1 MKKKSQN
8 KFPFS
13 AKSHHNSET
22 NRNMNNS
29 TSSGGD
35 EFDEEAE
42 NSENSNLNKPSFAL
56 ESKSQHRQVTINYIC
71 LCIFAFLLGVDFAVI
86 IPTLWDRLSQDYRA
100 SGSFMGVVMSS
111 YSLTGVVFGVF
122 LGKLSDSVNTTKPI
136 YVVCIILSILGHAL
150 YFVGINKYG
159 ILAARSLSGLALGA
173 SPVALA
179 YIAKT
184 TNEKQ
189 RITVLAFIMGSRQIG
204 LMFGPAFNIFLR
216 KANFALFNTFAVDR
230 KSSPGL
236 FMMLLW
242 FICLVFV
249 TIVYKDLNRVSTY
262 LHIYVYFK
270 RPFIK
275 LYILEEEDSQ
285 KVEHG
290 ASGQHRL
297 QEGVFSRRNHS
308 HAGRHIFHLF
318 QSDKLGNHS
327 HTIYGAHVRLDRI
340 GEFNTLLHSGLLHYY
355 KLCFHTYYLEQTLG
369 QSHFAYGFDCDIS
382 WSSDWHFL
390 FVLCQATRKTCALL
404 Q

>member
-1 MKKKSQN
+1 LDFSIIKFRFRLTLFFSSKNKNKNQKCNLIIKTLQLEFSKSHKMKKKSQN
-8 KFPFS
+8 KLT
-13 AKSHHNSET
+13 A

-29 TSSGGD
+29 MSSGCD
-35 EFDEEAE
+35 EFDDGVE
-42 NSENSNLNKPSFAL
+42 NSEIVNLATNEQNNKNVENSNLDEPSAL
-56 ESKSQHRQVTINYIC
+56 KSKSHKRQITINYVC

-86 IPTLWDRLSQDYRA
+86 IPTLWDRLSQDFKA

-122 LGKLSDSVNTTKPI
+122 LGKLSDSVNTTKPF
-136 YVVCIILSILGHAL
+136 YVICIILSILGHAL
-150 YFVGINKYG
+150 YFVGINKFG

-216 KANFALFNTFAVDR
+216 KANFALFNTFVVDR

-249 TIVYKDLNRVSTY
+249 TIVYKDLNRVYIY
-262 LHIYVYFK
+262 LSI
-270 RPFIK
+270 
-275 LYILEEEDSQ
+275 
-285 KVEHG
+285 
-290 ASGQHRL
+290 
-297 QEGVFSRRNHS
+297 
-308 HAGRHIFHLF
+308 
-318 QSDKLGNHS
+318 
-327 HTIYGAHVRLDRI
+327 
-340 GEFNTLLHSGLLHYY
+340 
-355 KLCFHTYYLEQTLG
+355 
-369 QSHFAYGFDCDIS
+369 
-382 WSSDWHFL
+382 
-390 FVLCQATRKTCALL
+390 
-404 Q
+404 